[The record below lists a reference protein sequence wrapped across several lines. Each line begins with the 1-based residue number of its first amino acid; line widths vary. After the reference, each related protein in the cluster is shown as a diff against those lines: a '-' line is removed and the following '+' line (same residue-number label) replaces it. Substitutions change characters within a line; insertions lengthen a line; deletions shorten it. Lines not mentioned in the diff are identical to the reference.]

1 MSPTRNDPPGLPGAL
16 RGALRAP
23 LGPGRRPWLSFAW
36 ACVVLLV
43 VLGLSGVLLSI
54 YYLPAID
61 AAAESVRFVMRDV
74 EWGWLVRGVH
84 RWAATVLIACA
95 LAQLAWTLL
104 SGRYR
109 GAGAGSWVLGCLMLL
124 LVLGLAF
131 TGELLPWDA
140 ESVALARSALA
151 GTQAIPVVGAP
162 LAGAMRGGA
171 EVGAA
176 TLARAHA
183 AHTLVL
189 PWLVFLLL
197 VLELWFLARLRAL
210 RRGRA

>member
-1 MSPTRNDPPGLPGAL
+1 MSSSPHAHGLVHAL
-16 RGALRAP
+16 REALRAP
-23 LGPGRRPWLSFAW
+23 LGREKRPWLSFAW
-36 ACVVLLV
+36 ACVALLV

-54 YYLPAID
+54 YYLPALG

-84 RWAATVLIACA
+84 RWASAALIAFA
-95 LAQLAWTLL
+95 LAQLGWVFLR
-104 SGRYR
+104 GRYR
-109 GAGAGSWVLGCLMLL
+109 GARAGSWVLGSLMLL
-124 LVLGLAF
+124 LVLGIAF

-140 ESVALARSALA
+140 ESVALARSALE
-151 GTQAIPVVGAP
+151 GTQAIPVLGPP
-162 LAGAMRGGA
+162 LAGAMRGGE

-189 PWLVFLLL
+189 PWLVFMLLF
-197 VLELWFLARLRAL
+197 LELWFLAYT
-210 RRGRA
+210 RRQRRECP

>member
-1 MSPTRNDPPGLPGAL
+1 MRHAPHPHGLVHAL
-16 RGALRAP
+16 RGALRSP
-23 LGPGRRPWLSFAW
+23 LGTGRRPWLSFAW
-36 ACVVLLV
+36 ACVGLLV

-54 YYLPAID
+54 YYLPALD
-61 AAAESVRFVMRDV
+61 AAPESVRFVMRDV

-84 RWAATVLIACA
+84 RWASSGLIVLA
-95 LAQLAWTLL
+95 LAQLVWVFL

-109 GAGAGSWVLGCLMLL
+109 GAGAGSWVLGVLMLL

-131 TGELLPWDA
+131 TGELLPWDT

-151 GTQAIPVVGAP
+151 GTQAIPLFGSP
-162 LAGAMRGGA
+162 LASAMRGGE

-189 PWLVFLLL
+189 PWIVFLLL
-197 VLELWFLARLRAL
+197 ALELWFLACSRRQA
-210 RRGRA
+210 RGRP

>member
-1 MSPTRNDPPGLPGAL
+1 MNPAPPAHGLVHAL
-16 RGALRAP
+16 RDALRAP
-23 LGPGRRPWLSFAW
+23 LGPGRLPWLSCAW
-36 ACVVLLV
+36 ACVALLV
-43 VLGLSGVLLSI
+43 VLGLSGVLLSV
-54 YYLPAID
+54 YYLPALD

-84 RWAATVLIACA
+84 RWASAGLIAFA
-95 LAQLAWTLL
+95 LAQLVWVFA
-104 SGRYR
+104 SGRHR
-109 GAGAGSWVLGCLMLL
+109 GARAGSWVLGVLMLL

-140 ESVALARSALA
+140 ESVALARSALD
-151 GTQAIPVVGAP
+151 GTQAIPVLGAP
-162 LAGAMRGGA
+162 LASAMRGGQ

-197 VLELWFLARLRAL
+197 FLELWFLAHARRLR
-210 RRGRA
+210 RERP